1 MSQII
6 VYMNFNGNC
15 REAMK
20 FYQECL
26 GGELILNTVGESPMA
41 SQMPAGEKDKILHSQ
56 LENKGIILMGSDMM
70 GPGGFFEGNTVSLM
84 LDCSSEEEINR
95 YFSALSSGGKINMPL
110 EKTFWAERFG
120 AFTDKFGKSWM
131 LNYGMEGKEQAVT
144 ETAAHMH

>member
-15 REAMK
+15 HEAMK

-26 GGELILNTVGESPMA
+26 GGELILHTVGDSPMA
-41 SQMPAGEKDKILHSQ
+41 GQMPAEEKDKILHSK
-56 LENKGIILMGSDMM
+56 LEHEGILLMGTDMV
-70 GPGGFFEGNTVSLM
+70 GPGGFVEGNTVSLM
-84 LDCSSEEEINR
+84 LDCSSEAEINK
-95 YFSALSSGGKINMPL
+95 YFSALSSGGNVNMPL

-131 LNYGMEGKEQAVT
+131 LNYDLEGKEQPVAKEAELT
-144 ETAAHMH
+144 H